1 MQKLLAFID
10 FSQTTPAVLKAANA
24 IAGAFDMKLLLVHV
38 STPDAE
44 YEGDKIRTNLSR
56 HEVAAEMRRHHRA
69 LHILALE
76 CRKLGVDATA
86 LLVKSVSARGNPA
99 PKIVREAARLRPSLI
114 VMGTHGHGRLHDLLL
129 GSASSSVVRKARCPV
144 LLIPSPATEPPWPA
158 SSRR

>member
-10 FSQTTPAVLKAANA
+10 FSAVTPAVLKAATE
-24 IAGAFDMKLLLVHV
+24 IARAFDMKLVLLHV

-44 YEGDKIRTNLSR
+44 YEGNEIRTDLSR
-56 HEVAAEMRRHHRA
+56 HGVAAEMRRQHRA

-86 LLVKSVSARGNPA
+86 LLVKSASARGNPA

-114 VMGTHGHGRLHDLLL
+114 VMGTHGHGRFHELLL
-129 GSASSSVVRKARCPV
+129 GSASSAVVHKAGCPV
-144 LLIPSPATEPPWPA
+144 LLIPSRATKPLWPGA
-158 SSRR
+158 SRR